1 MQITIRNTNNLPVI
15 DYRKVK
21 AFQGNLKDAKD
32 HEKLLRVLQK
42 RGFDIPLILW
52 FKGNNA
58 AKGAAYLLDG
68 HQRQTVMVDNDVND
82 NGNYEVPY
90 IRIDAATI
98 TEAKAR
104 LLEITSQY
112 GTITEQGLREYL
124 QAADLPVAETLE
136 LVSFDALP
144 DLDTVFGDGSE
155 SEEEDEGESDDDTSP
170 EADTTTP
177 PKSQPGVVYQLGP
190 HRLLCGDATDL
201 GQVSEL
207 MDGAIADLI
216 WTDPPYNVEY
226 VGKTKDAL
234 TIKNDKQSD
243 EGFYQFLLDAF
254 TNMAMVTK
262 EGGGIYI
269 CHADS
274 EGLNFRKA
282 MMAAGFLQKQCIIW
296 NKNSLV
302 MGRQDYQ
309 WKHEPI
315 LYGWKEGAAHY
326 FTPERTHTTV
336 WDVPRPSRSTDHPTM
351 KPVDLIKIAIRNSS
365 RKGEIVLDT
374 FGGSGSTMSAA
385 HALGRICYTA
395 ELDPVYADVIRRR
408 YAQLIDAPDWEAAT
422 PAVGGGDE

>member
-1 MQITIRNTNNLPVI
+1 MQITIRNTNNLPTI
-15 DYRKVK
+15 DYRTVK

-52 FKGNNA
+52 FKSNNA

-177 PKSQPGVVYQLGP
+177 PKSEPGVVYQLGP
-190 HRLLCGDATDL
+190 HRLLCGDATNL
-201 GQVSEL
+201 GAVSEL

-226 VGKTKDAL
+226 VGKTKDKL
-234 TIKNDKQSD
+234 TIQNDKQSD

-254 TNMAMVTK
+254 TNMAMVTR
-262 EGGGIYI
+262 EGGGNLYLS
-269 CHADS
+269 CRQRRPELPQSNDGRRVPA
-274 EGLNFRKA
+274 KA
-282 MMAAGFLQKQCIIW
+282 VHHLEQKQSGHGSPRLPVETRTDIIRLERG
-296 NKNSLV
+296 SRALFHARAHPHYR
-302 MGRQDYQ
+302 MGR
-309 WKHEPI
+309 
-315 LYGWKEGAAHY
+315 AAPQPQY
-326 FTPERTHTTV
+326 
-336 WDVPRPSRSTDHPTM
+336 RPSNDEAGRPYQNRYTQQL
-351 KPVDLIKIAIRNSS
+351 KERA
-365 RKGEIVLDT
+365 
-374 FGGSGSTMSAA
+374 
-385 HALGRICYTA
+385 GRIG
-395 ELDPVYADVIRRR
+395 LVRRE
-408 YAQLIDAPDWEAAT
+408 W
-422 PAVGGGDE
+422 